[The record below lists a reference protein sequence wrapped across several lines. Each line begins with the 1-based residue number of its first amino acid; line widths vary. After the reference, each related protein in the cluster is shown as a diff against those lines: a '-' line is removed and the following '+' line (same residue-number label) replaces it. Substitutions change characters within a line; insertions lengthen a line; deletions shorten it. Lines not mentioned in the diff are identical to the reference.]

1 MERGNFQRDHREYE
15 DMLAAGALG
24 VLTTAEHAAL
34 RDHLRTCASCRST
47 FGALIAVADAIP
59 LQVEERAPSPE
70 LRQRLLDQ
78 IRPEAMPARSDHRT
92 QGLFPV
98 AAVGGPHEQLP
109 PTPMAQ
115 PRKQTTVRWAMWGA
129 LAAAMLILAVLSGI
143 VLDRLVLREDEPEPE
158 TIALQY
164 PEALQLEEARLTWS
178 EDDQLLRF
186 IAPDLP
192 ELSEDEVYQVWLI
205 EGDEPRPIGV
215 VDSETRA
222 FVATVDLDRFG
233 AFAVTIEPGPIGSA
247 GPTSAPVIVGAL
259 SGEA

>member
-1 MERGNFQRDHREYE
+1 MERGNIQRDHREYE

-24 VLTTAEHAAL
+24 VLTASEHAAL

-78 IRPEAMPARSDHRT
+78 IRPEAVAMRTDHRNPGLAAVVSPVDR
-92 QGLFPV
+92 QGLV
-98 AAVGGPHEQLP
+98 P
-109 PTPMAQ
+109 PTPLAQ
-115 PRKQTTVRWAMWGA
+115 PRKQTTVKWAMWGA

-143 VLDRLVLREDEPEPE
+143 VLDRLVLREDEPQVE

-164 PEALQLEEARLTWS
+164 PEGLQLDEARLTWS
-178 EDDQLLRF
+178 DDDQLLRF
-186 IAPDLP
+186 TAPDLP
-192 ELSEDEVYQVWLI
+192 ELPGGEVYQVWLI
-205 EGDEPRPIGV
+205 EGDEPRPVGV

-222 FVATVDLDRFG
+222 FVATVDRDRIG
-233 AFAVTIEPGPIGSA
+233 TFAVTIEPGPIGSA
-247 GPTSAPVIVGAL
+247 GPTTSPIIVGTL
-259 SGEA
+259 SGDA